1 MRYPLRMLLL
11 GGFYVRGMKQH
22 IHYRAG
28 KENDYLRSHQLLYL
42 EGTDRKGKPASEYL
56 GKKYLR
62 YCINQ
67 GVGF

>member
-1 MRYPLRMLLL
+1 MRQEDKDL
-11 GGFYVRGMKQH
+11 
-22 IHYRAG
+22 HYRVD
-28 KENDYLRSHQLLYL
+28 KQNDYLRSHQLLYL
-42 EGTDRKGKPASEYL
+42 EGTSRKDRPASEYL